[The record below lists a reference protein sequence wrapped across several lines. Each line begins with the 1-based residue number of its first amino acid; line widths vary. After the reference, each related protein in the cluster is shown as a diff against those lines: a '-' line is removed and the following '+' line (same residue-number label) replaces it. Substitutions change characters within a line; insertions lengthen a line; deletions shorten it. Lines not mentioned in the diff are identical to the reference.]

1 MHGIK
6 DVMKERFLMKRAEA
20 IKVIETICPF
30 SDAYT
35 TAEMKQALE
44 MAVNAIAVYVQY
56 KWERDIALSQLE
68 EYGIGFGEKKRD
80 MVEVVRCKDCK
91 YSKVYG
97 KTTQWLACENVIEQ
111 ATDPDGYCDHGERRE
126 L

>member
-44 MAVNAIAVYVQY
+44 MAVNALAVYVQY

-80 MVEVVRCKDCK
+80 MVEVVRCKECK
-91 YSKVYG
+91 HYSVEG
-97 KTTQWLACENVIEQ
+97 ETTRFGWCGYWNKP
-111 ATDPDGYCDHGERRE
+111 TDEMRYCSDGERSE
-126 L
+126 